1 MVLSAKLRTDALK
14 RKLGHF
20 LDNIRCNYSCG
31 GYLGRS
37 LHAPDIIGGNAIYC
51 RHVAYDPVNGNGG
64 GGIIA
69 EYLPDS
75 VLRLC
80 HGGWSAH
87 KVLICFQLLDAAL
100 QLPDVGLKPCGD
112 AIHHIVGKLEIQ
124 QVGFSFY
131 DSNSRFKVGSCD
143 IRNKAPF
150 KSCSDTLFKGL
161 YILWWAVGGEDYLLA
176 LGMKL
181 VEGMEKFLL
190 S

>member
-1 MVLSAKLRTDALK
+1 MV
-14 RKLGHF
+14 HF

-69 EYLPDS
+69 EYFPDS

-80 HGGWSAH
+80 HGGWSA
-87 KVLICFQLLDAAL
+87 
-100 QLPDVGLKPCGD
+100 
-112 AIHHIVGKLEIQ
+112 HIVGKLEIQ